1 MLQTNGINFFFL
13 FFIKIPR
20 KKDFAEA
27 MKHLQV
33 LHVKSWRKRLLQLV
47 SLLGVTDDEGVQ
59 VPGASDLELDVRLG
73 LHDLDRPGVLSAR
86 REEKRRRPHPELRH
100 HIHVESGRLPL

>member
-86 REEKRRRPHPELRH
+86 REEKVLDFVNLLWHLKNT
-100 HIHVESGRLPL
+100 